1 MESKVKKE
9 TASSRSSSSKRMKLK
24 LVIDK
29 KKKKVILAEAQK
41 DLVDFLIYLLTLPL
55 SAVVKYLQAG
65 ADEQV
70 LGSIGKLHGSVVSM
84 TKEGYMKAPYSVCGH
99 ILVPQLYTIASI
111 LPKLRDDVTHPSE
124 ADYVMEKVQYMVA
137 DDLSVSPL
145 DFNSVLAALK
155 RCDDPG
161 DVVEKEVEFG
171 TSEALA
177 LLNASLHSKEALT
190 AVFLKTEP
198 PKVNV

>member
-9 TASSRSSSSKRMKLK
+9 TASSSSTSSKTMKLK

-41 DLVDFLIYLLTLPL
+41 DLVDFLIYFLSLPL
-55 SAVVKYLQAG
+55 SAVVKYLAG
-65 ADEQV
+65 ADEEV
-70 LGSIGKLHGSVVSM
+70 PGSIGKLHGSIASM
-84 TKEGYMKAPYSVCGH
+84 TKQGYMKAPYNVCSRV
-99 ILVPQLYTIASI
+99 LVPQLYTIASI
-111 LPKLRDDVTHPSE
+111 LPKLREDVTHASE

-145 DFNSVLAALK
+145 DFNSVLGALK
-155 RCDDPG
+155 RCDPG

-190 AVFLKTEP
+190 AVFLKTAP